1 RLSIPWVSMTL
12 VHGTTPEDS
21 SESVRL
27 PGKMVMRESC
37 DLAIDALLADVF
49 LHATNCVRSFGD
61 FHLAISA
68 SPEIEPALMRLM
80 YDPGY
85 REFPWQRT
93 RVWMVDELDVAPD
106 DPRRRWT
113 RIADTILACSGIP
126 QDQCVGMDDSL
137 DVGAYEQTIRGH
149 LEWRERGH
157 DRIDCCLFATSSL
170 SHIEA
175 IAPADAAV
183 RHVRLDPQFVRAAR
197 LLGVLVTQTDE
208 QSLARLSKWARG
220 SKSALAPTGGELV
233 WYVGMAEG
241 GDIPLA

>member
-1 RLSIPWVSMTL
+1 
-12 VHGTTPEDS
+12 
-21 SESVRL
+21 VRL
-27 PGKMVMRESC
+27 PGKMVTRESS

-68 SPEIEPALMRLM
+68 SPELEPALMRLM

-85 REFPWQRT
+85 REFPWPRT
-93 RVWMVDELDVAPD
+93 RVWMVDELDVDLD

-126 QDQCVGMDDSL
+126 QEQCIGMNEAL
-137 DVGAYEQTIRGH
+137 DVAAYQQAIRAH

-157 DRIDCCLFATSSL
+157 DRIDCCLFATSPHA
-170 SHIEA
+170 HIEA
-175 IAPADAAV
+175 IAPADSPV
-183 RHVRLDPQFVRAAR
+183 RHVRLDPEFVRASR

-208 QSLARLSKWARG
+208 PSIAQLSRWARG
-220 SKSALAPTGGELV
+220 AKAALAPTGGELV
-233 WYVGMAEG
+233 WYVGL
-241 GDIPLA
+241 GDAGDVPLV

>member
-1 RLSIPWVSMTL
+1 MIPSD
-12 VHGTTPEDS
+12 GTTPRGGAGPA
-21 SESVRL
+21 RL
-27 PGKMVMRESC
+27 PGKVVTRESR

-93 RVWMVDELDVAPD
+93 RVWMVDELDVLPD

-126 QDQCVGMDDSL
+126 EEQCIGMNEML
-137 DVGAYEQTIRGH
+137 DVGAYEQAIRGH
-149 LEWRERGH
+149 LEWRERGQ
-157 DRIDCCLFATSSL
+157 DRIDCCLFATSG
-170 SHIEA
+170 HCRIDA
-175 IAPADAAV
+175 VAPVDAAV
-183 RHVRLDPQFVRAAR
+183 RHVRLDSEFIRASR
-197 LLGVLVTQTDE
+197 LLGVLVTHTDDP
-208 QSLARLSKWARG
+208 SLNELSRWARG
-220 SKSALAPTGGELV
+220 SKSVLAPTGGELV
-233 WYVGMAEG
+233 WYVGTDEA
-241 GDIPLA
+241 GDIPLV

>member
-1 RLSIPWVSMTL
+1 MTSGN
-12 VHGTTPEDS
+12 GTTPHDGAGA
-21 SESVRL
+21 VRL
-27 PGKMVMRESC
+27 PGKMVTRETS

-93 RVWMVDELDVAPD
+93 RVWMVDELDVALD

-126 QDQCVGMDDSL
+126 QDQCLGMDESL
-137 DVGAYEQTIRGH
+137 DIGAYQQAIRGH

-157 DRIDCCLFATSSL
+157 DRIDCCLFATSER

-183 RHVRLDPQFVRAAR
+183 KHVRLDPEFVRASR
-197 LLGVLVTQTDE
+197 LLGILVTQTDE
-208 QSLARLSKWARG
+208 QSLQQLSRWARS

-233 WYVGMAEG
+233 WYLGMEDG